1 MRHTSEKR
9 SAAKKQKPKI
19 DLETIYAIVFSV
31 AWVLFHLYAGRPW
44 DGWEDK
50 QVNFLTFTFGPL
62 LIYWVFWVFRKRGE
76 KWSRK
81 PF

>member
-1 MRHTSEKR
+1 MQQKSK
-9 SAAKKQKPKI
+9 KPKI

-62 LIYWVFWVFRKRGE
+62 LVYWGFWIFKKRRK
-76 KWSRK
+76 KWPRK

>member
-1 MRHTSEKR
+1 MQHKSK
-9 SAAKKQKPKI
+9 KPKI
-19 DLETIYAIVFSV
+19 DVETVYSIIFSV

-50 QVNFLTFTFGPL
+50 QTNFLTFTFGPL
-62 LIYWVFWVFRKRGE
+62 LVYWGFWLFKKRRE